1 MSERSASKKNDRW
14 TRLHDV
20 VDVATLEAKT
30 AFVVGL
36 GSGGSAVALEL
47 AKAGVGRFI
56 LIDPDVIEEANLI
69 RHECDARYLSWN
81 KAEAVADLIRHRNPD
96 ALVTTVT
103 EDAFDLG
110 PRLERHVAAADLVA
124 VCTDTEA
131 SKHLLNR
138 LCTIS
143 GKPAVYA
150 GVYERGTG
158 GEVIRCLG
166 SAEDACYA
174 CIASAL
180 KEEVPIPEPGELDY
194 GLLDEAG
201 RLRGAPGLGLDVR
214 LIALVHA
221 KVCLGTLL
229 DSHDI
234 AGNVVLFG
242 TAAVEGLFPRPFASA
257 TMRISAQDGCLV
269 CEPLRTGGLPEPA
282 A

>member
-1 MSERSASKKNDRW
+1 MSERSAHQKNDRW
-14 TRLHDV
+14 ARLHDV
-20 VDVATLEAKT
+20 VDVAALEAKT
-30 AFVVGL
+30 ALVVGL

-47 AKAGVGRFI
+47 AKAGIGRLI

-69 RHECDARYLSWN
+69 RHECDARHLSWN

-96 ALVTTVT
+96 ALVTTVA
-103 EDAFDLG
+103 EDVLQLG
-110 PRLERHVAAADLVA
+110 HRLSRHVAAADLVC

-138 LCTIS
+138 LCTFS
-143 GKPAVYA
+143 GTPAVYA

-174 CIASAL
+174 CVASAL
-180 KEEVPIPEPGELDY
+180 KEEVPIAEPDEIDY
-194 GLLDEAG
+194 GLLDEDG

-221 KVCLGTLL
+221 KVCLDTVL

-234 AGNVVLFG
+234 DGNVVLFG
-242 TAAVEGLFPRPFASA
+242 TAALEGLFPRPFASA
-257 TMRISAQDGCLV
+257 TLRISPQDGCLV

>member
-1 MSERSASKKNDRW
+1 
-14 TRLHDV
+14 V
-20 VDVATLEAKT
+20 IDVATLEAKT
-30 AFVVGL
+30 ALVVGL

-47 AKAGVGRFI
+47 AKAGIGRFI

-96 ALVTTVT
+96 ALVTTVA
-103 EDAFDLG
+103 EDVFDLG
-110 PRLERHVAAADLVA
+110 SRLERRVAAADLVA

-138 LCTIS
+138 LCTSS
-143 GKPAVYA
+143 GTAAVYA

-158 GEVIRCLG
+158 GEVIRCGG

-174 CIASAL
+174 CVASAL
-180 KEEVPIPEPGELDY
+180 KEEVPIAEPDELDY
-194 GLLDEAG
+194 GLLDEDG
-201 RLRGAPGLGLDVR
+201 RLSAAPGLGLDVR

-229 DSHDI
+229 DSNDI

-257 TMRISAQDGCLV
+257 TLRISPQDGCLV
-269 CEPLRTGGLPEPA
+269 CKPLRTGGLPEPA
-282 A
+282 V